1 MATQKV
7 WNATLKQY
15 VNLEVDLQTEQEQ
28 NAESNAQKEAK
39 RNKRNFLLQ
48 QSDWCVVSDSPLTDS
63 QKQEVLTY
71 RQKLRDWPTR
81 AEWPDEDFP
90 TPPDCLL

>member
-15 VNLEVDLQTEQEQ
+15 VNLEDDLQTEQEQ

-39 RNKRNFLLQ
+39 RNKRNFL
-48 QSDWCVVSDSPLTDS
+48 
-63 QKQEVLTY
+63 
-71 RQKLRDWPTR
+71 
-81 AEWPDEDFP
+81 
-90 TPPDCLL
+90 